1 MRDDL
6 TARASA
12 RIAAPADSV
21 WRALTDPAEVKKY
34 FFGTDLRSDWKPGS
48 PISWRGEWQGR
59 KYEDKGKV
67 LEAER
72 PRRLKYTHFSLLSGQ
87 EDRPENYHTITVELE
102 PEGAGTRVTLTQDGN
117 ADAKA
122 RDHSQENWS
131 MVLEGLRKLLE
142 S

>member
-12 RIAAPADSV
+12 RIAAPADRV

-72 PRRLKYTHFSLLSGQ
+72 PRRLKYTHFSPLSGQ

>member
-72 PRRLKYTHFSLLSGQ
+72 PRRLKYTHFSPLSGQ

-131 MVLEGLRKLLE
+131 MVLDGLRKLLE
-142 S
+142 T